1 MAENTSTQTPIA
13 SDRYAVLLDVGC
25 DWPEVVFVRDRS
37 EAASIA
43 RTIPDEFAVSIQSVV
58 AFDSASDGTRGAG
71 TLPAPL

>member
-1 MAENTSTQTPIA
+1 MAENASTHTPGEHV
-13 SDRYAVLLDVGC
+13 AVLVDVGC